1 MTTLVLFALLYAVTK
16 FFSVLCWFA
25 NVIANFF
32 NLKPSN
38 VLCWFV
44 KMISTVL
51 EYVVMFVLDLVTISV
66 IFVTS
71 CFLAHISWFV
81 KMISIALEYVVMFLL
96 DLATISVIFVTS
108 CILAHIINVYDL
120 SEVCFV
126 CWRFIW

>member
-25 NVIANFF
+25 
-32 NLKPSN
+32 
-38 VLCWFV
+38 

-66 IFVTS
+66 IFVNS

-81 KMISIALEYVVMFLL
+81 KMISIALEYIVMFLL